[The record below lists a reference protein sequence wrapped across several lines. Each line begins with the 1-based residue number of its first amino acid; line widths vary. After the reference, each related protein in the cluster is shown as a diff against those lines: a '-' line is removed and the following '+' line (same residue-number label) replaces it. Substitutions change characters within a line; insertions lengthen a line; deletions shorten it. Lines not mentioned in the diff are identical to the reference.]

1 MKTWFRHKQQPDRGW
16 GSRILHCT
24 VRILWLRRTGSTVF
38 FCVFFF
44 LINVFEFDILGNF
57 VTDFLGHKSDHLAD
71 VDRAP
76 SLIVPADCNWGD
88 VIPQKEAGIL

>member
-1 MKTWFRHKQQPDRGW
+1 M
-16 GSRILHCT
+16 
-24 VRILWLRRTGSTVF
+24 
-38 FCVFFF
+38 
-44 LINVFEFDILGNF
+44 FEFDILGNF